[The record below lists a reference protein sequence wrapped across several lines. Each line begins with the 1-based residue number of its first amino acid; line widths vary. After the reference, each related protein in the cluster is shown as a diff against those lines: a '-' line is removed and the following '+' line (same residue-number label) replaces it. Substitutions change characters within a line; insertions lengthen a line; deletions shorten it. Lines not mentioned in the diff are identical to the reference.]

1 MNRIA
6 AFKRLSLAVR
16 REWSRV
22 YKLLV
27 SCGDWGKDFIVSP
40 VLDEPRWTHVAD
52 MACAFSGWPESG
64 FPCQRTPCQDFHSW
78 RTPYPWTMEWMS
90 GSQVVSHKVSSLI
103 KCFWSWYYNILRVS
117 DYTVSSPTYLLW
129 LEGLHLKANVP
140 LISRITK
147 MLGKRI
153 KANDFEAFGI
163 LWEKILRN
171 TMFWLWIKPP
181 LKIPVWNLIKKTE
194 IGNLRFAKNKTLR
207 DAKRGEN
214 VWVFWA
220 KVGISGYNW

>member
-1 MNRIA
+1 MLFRGGLSPGSRANELRARI
-6 AFKRLSLAVR
+6 FTPGEPHIHELWS
-16 REWSRV
+16 EWV
-22 YKLLV
+22 DLKL
-27 SCGDWGKDFIVSP
+27 
-40 VLDEPRWTHVAD
+40 
-52 MACAFSGWPESG
+52 
-64 FPCQRTPCQDFHSW
+64 
-78 RTPYPWTMEWMS
+78 
-90 GSQVVSHKVSSLI
+90 SHKVGSLI

-117 DYTVSSPTYLLW
+117 DYMYTVSSPTYLLW
-129 LEGLHLKANVP
+129 LEGLHLKANVT